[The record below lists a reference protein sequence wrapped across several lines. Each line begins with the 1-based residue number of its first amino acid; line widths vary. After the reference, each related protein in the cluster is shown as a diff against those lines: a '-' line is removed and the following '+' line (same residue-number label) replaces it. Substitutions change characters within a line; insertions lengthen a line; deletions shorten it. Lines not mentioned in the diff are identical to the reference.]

1 MESDELRERLHA
13 RGYSVELGPGVPGSN
28 AAHVAVVWRDG
39 LSRGYFGPTEVEAL
53 QKAWEQTS
61 KDIC

>member
-1 MESDELRERLHA
+1 MDKSELTERLRV
-13 RGYSVELGPGVPGSN
+13 RGYEVELGPGVPGSN

-39 LSRGYFGPTEVEAL
+39 LSRGYFGPSEVEAL
-53 QKAWEQTS
+53 RKAVEQTA